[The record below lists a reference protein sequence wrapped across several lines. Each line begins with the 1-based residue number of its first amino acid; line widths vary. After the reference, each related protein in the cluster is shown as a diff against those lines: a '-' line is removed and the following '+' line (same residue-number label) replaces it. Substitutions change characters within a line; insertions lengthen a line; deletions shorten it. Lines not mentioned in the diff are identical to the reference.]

1 MRTLHVDTVVKR
13 YGDFT
18 AVDHVSFTAEPGR
31 ILGVLGPNGAGKSST
46 IRMVTH
52 ITMPD
57 EGRITFGAKEVG
69 PWSQEVM
76 GYLPEER
83 GLYKKLKVGEQIVYF
98 AMLRGLD
105 KPTAIKRMHAWLKRL
120 GASDWAG
127 KKVEELS
134 KGMQQKVQFI
144 ATLVHEPELVILDE
158 PFSGLDPINA
168 DLLKDVVYEMREQG
182 RTVLFA
188 SHRMEQGEEL
198 CDDICLIN
206 KGKVVLSGGVRE
218 VKRSFGR
225 GTVLL
230 EYDGSPS
237 ASAIGPSTARLSSY
251 SMARPVVGFST
262 LPSHRST
269 RSTASTWPSRRC
281 GRSSSAR
288 SARPTSRPLLPPFPP
303 DPDAQRSY
311 RPQKRVLAPGA
322 LQRLHPRHAAHTVR
336 LPRPDRC
343 RWGGRVLDGKHG

>member
-188 SHRMEQGEEL
+188 SHRMEQVEEL

-230 EYDGSPS
+230 EYDGS
-237 ASAIGPSTARLSSY
+237 AAFLDDL
-251 SMARPVVGFST
+251 VVQRAVSISDRT
-262 LPSHRST
+262 EHRAT
-269 RSTASTWPSRRC
+269 VQLLDGTP
-281 GRSSSAR
+281 GR
-288 SARPTSRPLLPPFPP
+288 
-303 DPDAQRSY
+303 
-311 RPQKRVLAPGA
+311 
-322 LQRLHPRHAAHTVR
+322 
-336 LPRPDRC
+336 
-343 RWGGRVLDGKHG
+343 RVLDAALASVDTLYRFHMAEPSMREIFVRTVGEANLAPASATLSA